1 MKTLTV
7 ELSEDIYERA
17 ERLAVAH
24 GTTLGQQTTQLLRE
38 YADRQTEAV
47 GTVSGGD
54 VSRLFAALDKGRNVK
69 PVGSLRRDEL
79 YDRDIL
85 R

>member
-17 ERLAVAH
+17 ERRAAAH
-24 GTTLGQQTTQLLRE
+24 GTTLRQQATQLLRDFANSH
-38 YADRQTEAV
+38 ADATI
-47 GTVSGGD
+47 SGGD
-54 VSRLFAALDKGRNVK
+54 VSRLFAALDTARNVK

-79 YDRDIL
+79 YDRDVL